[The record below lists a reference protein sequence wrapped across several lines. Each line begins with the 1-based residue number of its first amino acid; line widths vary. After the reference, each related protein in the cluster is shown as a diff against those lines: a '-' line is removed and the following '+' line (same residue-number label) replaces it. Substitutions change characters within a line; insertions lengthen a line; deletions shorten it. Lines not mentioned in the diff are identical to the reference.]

1 MNYNFTY
8 LGKAIEAIEN
18 EDLDFEN
25 YKSPFFIFSL
35 TEDFDLEVLFE
46 KELKLNIL
54 NAGNEANKNDLI
66 SYYLTEFGKVY
77 YKLKLVHEEIKNTNF
92 TEITKKQEFQNEC
105 YHFHLNIYNIIQY
118 TCSQFNISFSSILD
132 RIGFTNLE
140 GIDSSISIVADL
152 NEFINNSF
160 DTMKKYFQRTIHI
173 SFYSS
178 LFENINLYDFNE
190 ICDNTIYKEVINES
204 IKSINP
210 LHDIIPIKCLKC
222 IILVPRAVADNPFF
236 DEITKIKI
244 LKSFYEIMIQY
255 DIILFQ
261 DAIKNQFTQVY
272 HELKGIEAITPK
284 VQKELY
290 DKFFKLSSSEFT
302 DTSATDL
309 FDKLITR
316 DYVDIDSKRDFIK
329 VFTGKSIKK
338 KIIWKKHLGDLKSL
352 IKYLIEYNL
361 LKSSKNK
368 WLTTASVFTLTD
380 NVDFTNKQIAE
391 TKITKND
398 NSISKLLQ
406 SLKIHSKS

>member
-8 LGKAIEAIEN
+8 LAKAIEAIGN

-25 YKSPFFIFSL
+25 YKSPFCYFSL
-35 TEDFDLEVLFE
+35 TEDFDLEGLFE

-54 NAGNEANKNDLI
+54 SAGNEANKNDLI
-66 SYYLTEFGKVY
+66 AYYLTELNEVY
-77 YKLKLVHEEIKNTNF
+77 YKLKIVYNEIRDINF
-92 TEITKKQEFQNEC
+92 AEITKKQEFQNEC
-105 YHFHLNIYNIIQY
+105 YEFHLNIYNIIQY
-118 TCSQFNISFSSILD
+118 TCTQFNISFRDISERL
-132 RIGFTNLE
+132 GHTNLTE
-140 GIDSSISIVADL
+140 IDSSISIYADL

-160 DTMKKYFQRTIHI
+160 VTMKKYYQSTIHM
-173 SFYSS
+173 SFYTS

-190 ICDNTIYKEVINES
+190 ICDQTIYKQVINEFN
-204 IKSINP
+204 KSINP

-244 LKSFYEIMIQY
+244 MKSFYEIMIQY

-261 DAIKNQFTQVY
+261 DAIRNQFNQVY
-272 HELKGIEAITPK
+272 NELKSIEAITTK
-284 VQKELY
+284 VPNELY

-309 FDKLITR
+309 FDKLITG

-329 VFTGKSIKK
+329 VFTGKSINK

-368 WLTTASVFTLTD
+368 WLTTASIFTLTD

-398 NSISKLLQ
+398 YTISKLLD